1 LDVEGLTER
10 ADSLLKKDARRGGLS
25 AMTVDAAGLRAIAT
39 ECVKLVTAEF
49 DRNLDWRL
57 ESLETLDEVCAHL
70 LSAGP
75 LNADRRDLRWKLV
88 GTRTSAKLSW
98 PPTPRRS
105 ALSGPASRSRSGR
118 TAMVAGVAR

>member
-1 LDVEGLTER
+1 
-10 ADSLLKKDARRGGLS
+10 
-25 AMTVDAAGLRAIAT
+25 MTVDAAGLRAIAA

-75 LNADRRDLRWKLV
+75 LNADRHDLWWKLV
-88 GTRTSAKLSW
+88 GTYVGEVVLAANTETVSAFRTCL
-98 PPTPRRS
+98 PRSLRS
-105 ALSGPASRSRSGR
+105 YRHGGRRGQMSRAAGG
-118 TAMVAGVAR
+118 TA